1 MIKDK
6 IKAFINLSGKSQ
18 VSIAPE
24 FGMSK
29 ESFNN
34 KLRGARFSIS
44 DLIKLADITD
54 TQIAFIDKAGKP
66 LIMFDVEDIKKTD
79 SIISHFFLY
88 LVRLNQLYKRS

>member
-44 DLIKLADITD
+44 DLIKLADITN

-66 LIMFDVEDIKKTD
+66 LITFDVEDIKKD
-79 SIISHFFLY
+79 
-88 LVRLNQLYKRS
+88 

>member
-6 IKAFINLSGKSQ
+6 IKALINLSGKSQ

-34 KLRGARFSIS
+34 KIRGARFSVI

-54 TQIAFIDKAGKP
+54 TEIAF
-66 LIMFDVEDIKKTD
+66 
-79 SIISHFFLY
+79 
-88 LVRLNQLYKRS
+88 R

>member
-1 MIKDK
+1 MKKFHFFAVALFHRVRGLKLLRIKDK
-6 IKAFINLSGKSQ
+6 IKALINLSGKSQ

-34 KLRGARFSIS
+34 KLRGAMFSIS

-66 LIMFDVEDIKKTD
+66 LITFDVEDIKK
-79 SIISHFFLY
+79 
-88 LVRLNQLYKRS
+88 N

>member
-6 IKAFINLSGKSQ
+6 IKVFINLSGKSQ

-34 KLRGARFSIS
+34 KLRGARFSIRV
-44 DLIKLADITD
+44 LIKLADITD
-54 TQIAFIDKAGKP
+54 TQIAFIDKAGKL
-66 LIMFDVEDIKKTD
+66 LITFDVEDIKKD
-79 SIISHFFLY
+79 
-88 LVRLNQLYKRS
+88 